1 MRSVDL
7 FRFAGG
13 SLLRHGLRS
22 ALSLLGVTI
31 GVTAVVVLVALGE
44 SARRYVMDQ
53 FASIGNNLLIVIPG
67 KTETAGAFPGMGG
80 AANDLTLADA
90 AAVERQVRGAAGVAA
105 MSAGT
110 ETVESGDRRR
120 QVAVIGAT
128 ANFLRIRRLELSRGE
143 FLPTDEAERGR
154 SAAVIGTR
162 VAKELFPG
170 EDPIG
175 QVIRIG
181 SWRFRVIGI
190 VAPMGTQLGLDID
203 EIVLVP
209 VATGLKMFN
218 RSSLFRLIVEV
229 APGADPAETE
239 RQLVRVLAE
248 RHGEEDVTVLSQD
261 SVVSAASGILRAL
274 TLAIGAIAAISLAV
288 AGIGILNV
296 MLVSVTERTGEIGL
310 LRALGAGR
318 KQVQA
323 VFLIEA
329 ALLSSAGGLVGLAA
343 GAGLTG
349 VVGRIFPAL
358 AGPPPAWAA
367 AAALLTALG
376 TGITFGL
383 LPARRA
389 ARLDPVEALRTS
401 K

>member
-1 MRSVDL
+1 MRSLDL

-13 SLLRHGLRS
+13 SLTRHLLRS
-22 ALSLLGVTI
+22 GLSLLGVAI

-53 FASIGNNLLIVIPG
+53 FASIGNNLLIVVPG
-67 KTETAGAFPGMGG
+67 KTETVGALPGMGG
-80 AANDLTLADA
+80 APNDLDLADVA
-90 AAVERQVRGAAGVAA
+90 ALARQVRGASDVAA

-128 ANFLRIRRLELSRGE
+128 SNFLRIRRLELSRGE
-143 FLPTDEAERGR
+143 FLPSAEAERGR
-154 SAAVIGTR
+154 AVAVIGTR
-162 VAKELFPG
+162 VAAELFPDR
-170 EDPIG
+170 DPIG

-203 EIVLVP
+203 EIVIVP

-218 RSSLFRLIVEV
+218 RSSLFRVLVELS
-229 APGADPAETE
+229 PGADPGETE
-239 RQLVRVLAE
+239 RQVVKVLTD

-296 MLVSVTERTGEIGL
+296 MLVSVTERTREIGL

-318 KQVQA
+318 RQVLA

-343 GAGLTG
+343 GAGLTALFG
-349 VVGRIFPAL
+349 QIFPAL

-367 AAALLTALG
+367 GAALSTALLTG
-376 TGITFGL
+376 VTFGL

-389 ARLDPVEALRTS
+389 AGLDPVEALRTS

>member
-1 MRSVDL
+1 MKTFDL
-7 FRFAGG
+7 FRFAAGA
-13 SLLRHGLRS
+13 LTRHGLRS
-22 ALSLLGVTI
+22 GLSLLGVAI

-53 FASIGNNLLIVIPG
+53 FASIGNNLLIVVPG
-67 KTETAGAFPGMGG
+67 KTETSGAFPGMGG
-80 AANDLTLADA
+80 APNDLTVADA
-90 AAVERQVRGAAGVAA
+90 TAIRREVRGVADVAA

-110 ETVESGDRRR
+110 ETVEAADRRR

-128 ANFLRIRRLELSRGE
+128 ANFLRIRRLALSGGE
-143 FLPTDEAERGR
+143 FLPEDEAERGR
-154 SAAVIGTR
+154 AVTVIGTR
-162 VAKELFPG
+162 VAQELFPG
-170 EDPIG
+170 QDPIG

-181 SWRFRVIGI
+181 SWRFRVIGLI
-190 VAPMGTQLGLDID
+190 APKGTQLGLNLD
-203 EIVLVP
+203 EIVIVP

-218 RSSLFRLIVEV
+218 RSSLFRVLVEL
-229 APGADPAETE
+229 APGADPDEAE
-239 RQLVRVLAE
+239 RRLVRLLAE

-296 MLVSVTERTGEIGL
+296 MLVAVTERTREVGL

-318 KQVQA
+318 TQVLL

-329 ALLSSAGGLVGLAA
+329 ALLSSVGGLVGLAA
-343 GAGLTG
+343 GAGLTA
-349 VVGRIFPAL
+349 VFGRIFPAL

-367 AAALLTALG
+367 AAAFLTALS
-376 TGITFGL
+376 TGVTFGL

-401 K
+401 R